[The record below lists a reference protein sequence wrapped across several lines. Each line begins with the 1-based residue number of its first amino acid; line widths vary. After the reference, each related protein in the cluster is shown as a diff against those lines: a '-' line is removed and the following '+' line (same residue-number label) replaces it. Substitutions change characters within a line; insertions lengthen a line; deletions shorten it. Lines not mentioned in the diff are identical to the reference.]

1 VAVLLLL
8 NLHDTGKEVYMAGEP
23 SETIVYGRNAV
34 LELLEKKGE
43 SVEKI
48 YFQFNTSHPKLKE
61 IQITARRFRIAS
73 GKARLEKL
81 SMIAGTTKH
90 QGVCAIISPVTY
102 YSLEEV
108 LAAPR
113 NTFPIIVV
121 LPGLDD
127 PHNIGAIIRTAEA
140 VAADAVVLVEG
151 KGSPLN
157 AVVHKASAGALSH
170 MRICKVKSL
179 VRSLEFLH
187 EHKVQVVAADML
199 AEHNYTDIDMKQATA
214 ILLGREGSGLA
225 PEVLKCC
232 DHVVRIPMAGCIES
246 LNVSV
251 TAGVMLYEA
260 MRQRLA

>member
-1 VAVLLLL
+1 MIREKSEI
-8 NLHDTGKEVYMAGEP
+8 TGEG
-23 SETIVYGRNAV
+23 SEHIVYGRNAV
-34 LELLEKKGE
+34 LELLQNKPE

-61 IQITARRFRIAS
+61 IVITARRQRIAS

-81 SMIAGTTKH
+81 SQIAGTAKH

-102 YSLEEV
+102 YQLEEV
-108 LAAPR
+108 LSAPR
-113 NTFPIIVV
+113 NSSPLIVV

-151 KGSPLN
+151 RGAPLG

-170 MRICKVKSL
+170 MRISKVKSL
-179 VRSLEFLH
+179 VRALEFLR
-187 EHKVQVVAADML
+187 EHGIRVVAADME
-199 AEHNYTDIDMKQATA
+199 AEENYTDIDMKKPTA
-214 ILLGREGSGLA
+214 ILLGKEGSGLG
-225 PEVLKCC
+225 PEVLDCC
-232 DHVVRIPMAGCIES
+232 DHVVRIPMAGCVES

-251 TAGVMLYEA
+251 TAGVLLYEA
-260 MRQRLA
+260 MRQRLS

>member
-1 VAVLLLL
+1 
-8 NLHDTGKEVYMAGEP
+8 MAGEGT
-23 SETIVYGRNAV
+23 ENIVYGRNAV
-34 LELLEKKGE
+34 IELLQSKPE

-61 IQITARRFRIAS
+61 IVITARRQGIAS

-81 SMIAGTTKH
+81 SQIAGTAKH

-102 YSLEEV
+102 YQLEEV
-108 LAAPR
+108 LSAPR
-113 NTFPIIVV
+113 NSAPLIVV

-127 PHNIGAIIRTAEA
+127 PHNIGAIIRTSEA

-151 KGSPLN
+151 KGAPVS
-157 AVVHKASAGALSH
+157 AFVHKASAGALAH

-179 VRSLEFLH
+179 VRALEYLR
-187 EHKVQVVAADML
+187 EHHIRVVAADMD
-199 AEHNYTDIDMKQATA
+199 AEENYTDIDMKRPTA
-214 ILLGREGSGLA
+214 ILLGKEGTGLG

-232 DHVVRIPMAGCIES
+232 DHIVRIPMAGCVES